1 MVKVILPKAKTKK
14 RYMYVGP
21 DLHHQLKNG
30 TVFLDT
36 NRPDY
41 LQEAFERFPLLQH
54 LMVDINQ
61 LPKVEQDLRN
71 QKGIVYVAYQEVL
84 KGVNENV

>member
-14 RYMYVGP
+14 QYMYVGP
-21 DLHHQLKNG
+21 DLNHQLKNG

>member
-1 MVKVILPKAKTKK
+1 MVKVILPKTKTKK

-21 DLHHQLKNG
+21 DLNHQLKNG
-30 TVFLDT
+30 AVFIGT

-54 LMVDINQ
+54 LMVDVNQ
-61 LPKVEQDLRN
+61 LPAVEQDLRN

-84 KGVNENV
+84 KGVNANV

>member
-1 MVKVILPKAKTKK
+1 MVKVILPKAKKKK

-21 DLHHQLKNG
+21 DLNHQLKNG

-84 KGVNENV
+84 KGVNANV